1 MATWLKE
8 TASAENRETEKETD
22 REASVLPKEVDTEKE
37 LPSKEL
43 ADKAYAETI
52 RGIVNEN
59 SDCIPEDQKTRIR
72 ITGMLY
78 KPTLMSQEAYCER
91 FPESD
96 PNTLGHYN
104 TEGRIYIKDGD
115 PETLC
120 HVATHEAIHLSS
132 FHEIDDHKPENQVCR
147 CGIRETTYDENRIME
162 DRNCAL
168 NEGITELFAVEEMQR
183 RGEIKEML
191 SVSSYPEAQKAA
203 FELRELT
210 GRDAVREAYFGGE
223 TEQLKEKVIR
233 MSYGDETAWERFS
246 KNVDVLEYGTDEA
259 EILKARHELTRQ
271 KAIMLSFKEEQ
282 LRDAHDIGHV

>member
-1 MATWLKE
+1 MATWIKE
-8 TASAENRETEKETD
+8 TASSENRETEKETD
-22 REASVLPKEVDTEKE
+22 RETSVLPKEVDIEKE

-43 ADKAYAETI
+43 ADKAYTETI

-78 KPTLMSQEAYCER
+78 KPTVMSPEAYCER

-104 TEGRIYIKDGD
+104 PEGRIYIKDGA

-120 HVATHEAIHLSS
+120 HVATHEAVHLASYN
-132 FHEIDDHKPENQVCR
+132 EINDQNPENRVYR
-147 CGIRETTYDENRIME
+147 CGIRETTCDESRIKE

-183 RGEIKEML
+183 RGEINEML
-191 SVSSYPEAQKAA
+191 PFSSYPEARKAA

-210 GRDAVREAYFGGE
+210 GRDAVREAFFGGE
-223 TEQLKEKVIR
+223 TEQLKEEVIL
-233 MSYGDETAWERFS
+233 MNYGDETAWDRFS
-246 KNVDVLEYGTDEA
+246 KNVDVLEYGTNEA
-259 EILKARHELTRQ
+259 EILKARQELTRQ
-271 KAIMLSFKEEQ
+271 KAIMLSFKEEH
-282 LRDAHDIGHV
+282 LHDAHDIRYV